1 MSTRTPWIGWYTDT
15 AAFTAGTEPIRR
27 LITANGVYEARTT
40 PIGTFSVK
48 RPDLA
53 APSLSEGLSWAI
65 PRLPWALLGALITQ
79 FRAALPYEH
88 LANIYWEP
96 QPGQF
101 VVELPAQQADTTS
114 VTTQETTDPY
124 DPQRPRVLQVHSHG
138 TLPAFFSLTDD
149 ADEQATGCYGVIGN
163 LDTSQPTMAWRFACG
178 GRHVPLSLT
187 DLFIPERMTT

>member
-1 MSTRTPWIGWYTDT
+1 MSTPTPWIGWYTDPD
-15 AAFTAGTEPIRR
+15 AFTTGSEAIRR
-27 LITANGVYEARTT
+27 LITAQGVYEARTT
-40 PIGTFSVK
+40 PIGTFTVK
-48 RPDLA
+48 RPDLTA
-53 APSLSEGLSWAI
+53 SAPPEGLTWSI
-65 PRLPWALLGALITQ
+65 PRLPLAILDTLLTQ

-138 TLPAFFSLTDD
+138 TLPAFFSSTDD
-149 ADEQATGCYGVIGN
+149 ADEQATGCYGVLGH
-163 LDTSQPTMAWRFACG
+163 LDTAHPTMAWRFACG
-178 GRHVPLSLT
+178 GRYVPLSLT
-187 DLFIPERMTT
+187 DLFIPERL